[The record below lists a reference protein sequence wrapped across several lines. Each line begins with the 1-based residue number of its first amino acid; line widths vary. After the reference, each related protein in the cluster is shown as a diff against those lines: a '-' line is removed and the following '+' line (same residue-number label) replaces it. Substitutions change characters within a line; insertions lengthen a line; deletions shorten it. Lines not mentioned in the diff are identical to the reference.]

1 MFMVSIRGQETNNNL
16 ALMALTTIASFMLIK
31 TVLSEEDNH
40 SIIFM
45 TLGMAMAIAWR
56 DKVKSGAL
64 TKAAPSKASL
74 SRPTLNRPIRDSI
87 A

>member
-1 MFMVSIRGQETNNNL
+1 
-16 ALMALTTIASFMLIK
+16 MALTTIASFLLIK

-45 TLGMAMAIAWR
+45 TLGMAMAIAWH
-56 DKVKSGAL
+56 DKVKSG
-64 TKAAPSKASL
+64 KASPAPAKSL
-74 SRPTLNRPIRDSI
+74 SPRASLGRPIRDSV

>member
-1 MFMVSIRGQETNNNL
+1 MVSIRGRETNNNL
-16 ALMALTTIASFMLIK
+16 ALMALTTIASFLLIK

-45 TLGMAMAIAWR
+45 TLGMAMAIAWH
-56 DKVKSGAL
+56 DKVKSG
-64 TKAAPSKASL
+64 KASL
-74 SRPTLNRPIRDSI
+74 APAKSLSPRASLGRPIRDSV